1 MDYQYLIETDYL
13 KQTFEFFFLHTH
25 ALIWPGASIHL
36 FICKE
41 TFIEHLL
48 HIASLYSEYRET
60 AVHVS

>member
-13 KQTFEFFFLHTH
+13 KETFEFFFLHTQ

-48 HIASLYSEYRET
+48 HIASLYSEYCET
-60 AVHVS
+60 AVRVS